1 MRCTPSHLYCLILAV
16 FVPLLLGAN
25 TVAQVVVHDSLS
37 VSNNPVIAHQVSAVK
52 LAENSAV
59 KDPVAVELFDAYFF
73 AHRFRSFQKLLGA
86 LVEPTFWSKN
96 KWCVIGV
103 TAVVT
108 FESLLITAL
117 LIEGRRRWRTSR
129 RLRESEQ
136 RYREVVET
144 QSELIC
150 RFLPDTTLTFVN
162 DAYCR
167 FFGKS
172 APDLIGSKFIDFIP
186 ENLRAESLQHIQSL
200 LGHTDSAINE
210 HEVIRPSG
218 EIAWQQWV
226 NRVISNNAGSVIELQ
241 GIGRDITAQMLAN
254 KAMRESEERFSKAF
268 RANPQPMSLTTL
280 KEGRYLDVNESFL
293 QMSGYMR
300 GEVINETSIALD
312 IFETPQ
318 HRKSLLV
325 EPLLRDGI
333 VRNSEMKF
341 RTKSGEFRTLLS
353 SAELLEIAGEKCILV
368 ASSDITERKNLEE
381 ELRQREREFS
391 TLVEN
396 SPDVIARLDRHL
408 RYIYVSPTLQRVIG
422 LSPEKLK
429 GRTPTELGE
438 GDPEF
443 HAYEAFEECC
453 RQALATKRP
462 VRKSIQYRRRS
473 YWTRVIPELAED
485 GTVQSL
491 MTINEDITDR
501 IRSEQEL
508 GQLTVRLFTLQDE
521 ERRRIARELHD
532 VTAQNLFAMSLNLSK
547 LNNLESNSGEIH
559 DLISECQTMG
569 EQSLQE
575 IRTLSY
581 LLHPPLLDQAGL
593 VSALRWY
600 VEGFSKRSGIYV
612 EVFTQPIGRVPSDVE
627 MALFR
632 VVQEALTNVRRHSN
646 SEIARIRLEMR
657 HEELVLEISDQGCGF
672 ERAKPYED
680 FDGIVAMGVG
690 IPGMRQRLQQLGG
703 SLNITSNDQG
713 TTVSAVVPMKNG
725 VKYGA
730 YSAGR

>member
-1 MRCTPSHLYCLILAV
+1 MRCTPSHLFRVILAV
-16 FVPLLLGAN
+16 IVPLPLGASLA
-25 TVAQVVVHDSLS
+25 AQTAVHYSLS
-37 VSNNPVIAHQVSAVK
+37 PLSNAVVIRPESANK
-52 LAENSAV
+52 LTETSISIPTASRI
-59 KDPVAVELFDAYFF
+59 AVELNTSQARV
-73 AHRFRSFQKLLGA
+73 AALL
-86 LVEPTFWSKN
+86 EPIFWSKY

-103 TAVVT
+103 ISIVT
-108 FESLLITAL
+108 VESLLIAAL
-117 LIEGRRRWRTSR
+117 LLERRRRWQATR
-129 RLRESEQ
+129 RLGESEQ

-172 APDLIGSKFIDFIP
+172 AQELIGSKFIDFIP
-186 ENLRAESLQHIQSL
+186 EELRANSIKHIQSL
-200 LGHTDSAINE
+200 LGHTESDVNE
-210 HEVIRPSG
+210 HQVIRPSG
-218 EIAWQQWV
+218 ETGWQQWV
-226 NRVISNNAGSVIELQ
+226 NRVISNHNGNGTMVELQ

-254 KAMRESEERFSKAF
+254 KALRESEERFSKAF

-280 KEGRYLDVNESFL
+280 NEGRYLDVNESFL
-293 QMSGYMR
+293 QMSGYTR
-300 GEVINETSIALD
+300 DEVINDTSINLN

-318 HRKSLLV
+318 HRMSLLV
-325 EPLLRDGI
+325 EPLLRDGL

-341 RTKSGEFRTLLS
+341 RTRSGKFRTLLS

-368 ASSDITERKNLEE
+368 ASSDITERKKLEE
-381 ELRQREREFS
+381 ELRHREREFS

-396 SPDVIARLDRHL
+396 SPDVIGRLDRHL
-408 RYIYVSPTLQRVIG
+408 RYTYVSPTLEKVVG
-422 LSPEKLK
+422 LSPDELK
-429 GRTPTELGE
+429 GRTPTELGK

-443 HAYEAFEECC
+443 AAYQVFEACC
-453 RQALATKRP
+453 REALETKQAVHR
-462 VRKSIQYRRRS
+462 SIEYRGRS
-473 YWTRVIPELAED
+473 YWTRVIPELSED
-485 GTVQSL
+485 GTVESL
-491 MTINEDITDR
+491 MTINEDVTDR
-501 IRSEQEL
+501 IRSEKEL

-547 LNNLESNSGEIH
+547 LDNLEANKGEIH
-559 DLISECQTMG
+559 DLIAECQTMG
-569 EQSLQE
+569 AQSLQE

-581 LLHPPLLDQAGL
+581 VLHPPLLDQAGL

-612 EVFTQPIGRVPSDVE
+612 EVFTQPIGRVPADVE

-646 SEIARIRLEMR
+646 SEIAKIRLEMR
-657 HEELVLEISDQGCGF
+657 LDDLVLEISDQGCGL
-672 ERAKPYED
+672 EKPKPHD
-680 FDGIVAMGVG
+680 DADGMVAMGVG
-690 IPGMRQRLQQLGG
+690 ISGMRQRLQQLGG
-703 SLNITSNDQG
+703 SLNITSNDKG
-713 TTVSAVVPMKNG
+713 TTVSAVVPMRNG

>member
-1 MRCTPSHLYCLILAV
+1 MRCTPSHLFRVILAV
-16 FVPLLLGAN
+16 IVPLPLGASLA
-25 TVAQVVVHDSLS
+25 AQTAVHYSLS
-37 VSNNPVIAHQVSAVK
+37 PLSNAVVIRPESANK
-52 LAENSAV
+52 LTETSISIPTASRI
-59 KDPVAVELFDAYFF
+59 AVELNTSQARVAAF
-73 AHRFRSFQKLLGA
+73 L
-86 LVEPTFWSKN
+86 EPIFWSKY

-103 TAVVT
+103 ISIVT
-108 FESLLITAL
+108 VESLLIAAL
-117 LIEGRRRWRTSR
+117 LLERRRRWQATR
-129 RLRESEQ
+129 RLGESEQ

-172 APDLIGSKFIDFIP
+172 AQELIGSKFIDFIP
-186 ENLRAESLQHIQSL
+186 EELRANSIKHIQSL
-200 LGHTDSAINE
+200 LGHTESDVNE
-210 HEVIRPSG
+210 HQVIRPSG
-218 EIAWQQWV
+218 ETGWQQWV
-226 NRVISNNAGSVIELQ
+226 NRVISNHNGNGTMVELQ

-254 KAMRESEERFSKAF
+254 KALRESEERFSKAF

-280 KEGRYLDVNESFL
+280 NEGRYLDVNESFL
-293 QMSGYMR
+293 QMSGYTR
-300 GEVINETSIALD
+300 DEVINDTSINLN

-318 HRKSLLV
+318 HRMSLLV
-325 EPLLRDGI
+325 EPLLRDGL

-341 RTKSGEFRTLLS
+341 RTRSGKFRTLLS

-368 ASSDITERKNLEE
+368 ASSDITERKKLEE
-381 ELRQREREFS
+381 ELRHREREFS

-396 SPDVIARLDRHL
+396 SPDVIGRLDRHL
-408 RYIYVSPTLQRVIG
+408 RYTYVSPTLEKVVG
-422 LSPEKLK
+422 LSPEELK
-429 GRTPTELGE
+429 GRTPTELGK

-443 HAYEAFEECC
+443 AAYQVFEACC
-453 RQALATKRP
+453 REALETKQAVHR
-462 VRKSIQYRRRS
+462 SIEYRGRS
-473 YWTRVIPELAED
+473 YWTRVIPELSED
-485 GTVQSL
+485 GTVESL
-491 MTINEDITDR
+491 MTINEDVTDR
-501 IRSEQEL
+501 IRSEKEL

-547 LNNLESNSGEIH
+547 LDNLEANKGEIH
-559 DLISECQTMG
+559 DLIAECQTMG
-569 EQSLQE
+569 AQSLQE

-581 LLHPPLLDQAGL
+581 VLHPPLLDQAGL

-612 EVFTQPIGRVPSDVE
+612 EVFTQPIGRVPADVE

-646 SEIARIRLEMR
+646 SEIAKIRLEMR
-657 HEELVLEISDQGCGF
+657 LDDLVLEISDQGCGL
-672 ERAKPYED
+672 ERPKPQD
-680 FDGIVAMGVG
+680 DADGMVAMGVG
-690 IPGMRQRLQQLGG
+690 ISGMRQRLQQLGG
-703 SLNITSNDQG
+703 SLNITSNNKG
-713 TTVSAVVPMKNG
+713 TTVSAVVPMRNG

>member
-1 MRCTPSHLYCLILAV
+1 MSGRR
-16 FVPLLLGAN
+16 
-25 TVAQVVVHDSLS
+25 
-37 VSNNPVIAHQVSAVK
+37 IAA
-52 LAENSAV
+52 
-59 KDPVAVELFDAYFF
+59 FF
-73 AHRFRSFQKLLGA
+73 
-86 LVEPTFWSKN
+86 EPTFWSKY
-96 KWCVIGV
+96 KWRVIGLLSIV
-103 TAVVT
+103 AV
-108 FESLLITAL
+108 ESLLITAL
-117 LIEGRRRWRTSR
+117 LIERRRRWRAISR
-129 RLRESEQ
+129 LSESEQ
-136 RYREVVET
+136 RYRDVVET

-167 FFGKS
+167 FFDRS
-172 APDLIGSKFIDFIP
+172 AQELIGSKFIEFIP
-186 ENLRAESLQHIQSL
+186 EELRANSLDHIQSL
-200 LGHTDSAINE
+200 LRHTESDLNE
-210 HEVIRPSG
+210 HQVIRPSG

-226 NRVISNNAGSVIELQ
+226 NRVISNHDGSVIELQ

-254 KAMRESEERFSKAF
+254 KALRESEERFSKAF

-280 KEGRYLDVNESFL
+280 SEGRYLDINESFL
-293 QMSGYMR
+293 QMSGYSR
-300 GEVINETSIALD
+300 GEVVNETSIVLN

-318 HRKSLLV
+318 HRNSLLV
-325 EPLLRDGI
+325 EPLLRDGL

-341 RTKSGEFRTLLS
+341 RTKNGEFRTLLS

-368 ASSDITERKNLEE
+368 ASSDITERKKLEE
-381 ELRQREREFS
+381 ELKNSEREFS

-408 RYIYVSPTLQRVIG
+408 RYIYVSPTLQRVVG
-422 LSPEKLK
+422 LAPEQLK

-443 HAYEAFEECC
+443 NAFEVFEVCC
-453 RQALATKRP
+453 REALKTKHP
-462 VRKSIQYRRRS
+462 VRRSIEYRGRS
-473 YWTRVIPELAED
+473 YWTRVIPELSED
-485 GTVQSL
+485 GNVESL

-501 IRSEQEL
+501 IRSEKEL

-532 VTAQNLFAMSLNLSK
+532 VTAQNLFAMSMNLSK
-547 LNNLESNSGEIH
+547 LNNVEGNTEEVH
-559 DLISECQTMG
+559 DLIAECQAMG
-569 EQSLQE
+569 DQSLQE

-612 EVFTQPIGRVPSDVE
+612 EILTQPIGRIPSDIE

-646 SEIARIRLEMR
+646 SEIAKIRLEMR
-657 HEELVLEISDQGCGF
+657 RDELVLEISDQGCGF
-672 ERAKPYED
+672 ERAKPPD
-680 FDGIVAMGVG
+680 DGDSIVAMGVG
-690 IPGMRQRLQQLGG
+690 IPGMRQRLHQLGG
-703 SLNITSNDQG
+703 SLNITSNDKG
-713 TTVSAVVPMKNG
+713 TTVSAVVPMRNG

-730 YSAGR
+730 HSAGR